1 VTGVPDLPAF
11 HHINDIIVVTPKVL
25 KLLFDPAVITGEQR
39 VPHSQPLTT
48 TRIICDMGVNVIQA
62 LRIKKVY
69 VC

>member
-1 VTGVPDLPAF
+1 
-11 HHINDIIVVTPKVL
+11 VTPKVL

-62 LRIKKVY
+62 LRLKKVY